1 MKDKPNQ
8 NSKVRILII
17 SGEAWRDE
25 SNGGNVL
32 TNIFYPLKDKF
43 EFAQIYTNPAMPNNS
58 ICDRYFHIS
67 ESKVI
72 GSFFKRSTLGEELLK
87 ETIEKFRV
95 QDVQSTTNLLFVK
108 RYIPNVGIFVQNLLW
123 RFSKWKTDELT
134 TFVKEYN
141 PDIIFAPMYYGLF
154 LHRLDRYVA
163 NLTGKKIISYV
174 SDDHLSYNH
183 FSFSPAFWLNR
194 LILRHNVIKTAKYY
208 SLLYTMTQ
216 EQLME
221 YQPILK
227 VPMKIL
233 TKSGDFNIE
242 PVFKENYQ
250 FPIKLIYA
258 GNLIYNRYKTLAK
271 LVKVIRKLNQDQ
283 LCFQLDIYTQTPI
296 TEELK
301 ELLHDGRS
309 SFLNGKISTEE
320 LKIKYSE
327 SDILLHVE
335 SFELK
340 QKLLT
345 RISFSTK
352 IVDLLHSRRA
362 VMAICW
368 DQSSPYKYL
377 KREDAAICVSD
388 LSEIDNTLLSIRN
401 NPQLLRIYAE
411 KAWECGLR
419 NHNQTDVNNM
429 IKSDF
434 LSLV

>member
-1 MKDKPNQ
+1 MTNKRK
-8 NSKVRILII
+8 ILII
-17 SGEAWRDE
+17 SGEAWRDD

-32 TNIFYPLKDKF
+32 SNLFAPLKNDF
-43 EFAQIYTNPAMPNNS
+43 DFAQIYTNPALPSND
-58 ICDRYFHIS
+58 ICKKYFHLS
-67 ESKVI
+67 EAKMLKSVFTRKPFGEKLELHSNDQSDVTTANVLYKLVYVSI
-72 GSFFKRSTLGEELLK
+72 FKKFFINSLYFL
-87 ETIEKFRV
+87 
-95 QDVQSTTNLLFVK
+95 
-108 RYIPNVGIFVQNLLW
+108 QNLFW
-123 RFSKWKTDELT
+123 CFSYWKSDNFIE
-134 TFVKEYN
+134 FIEEYK
-141 PDIIFAPMYYGLF
+141 PDIIFAPLYSGIF
-154 LHRLDRYVA
+154 LHRIDRYVA
-163 NLTGKKIISYV
+163 KLTGKKLISYV
-174 SDDHLSYNH
+174 SDDVITFRH
-183 FSFSPAFWLNR
+183 FSFSPVFWLNR
-194 LILRHNVIKTAKYY
+194 FILRHNVIKTAKYY

-216 EQLME
+216 EQLEE

-233 TKSGDFNIE
+233 TKSGDFNIV
-242 PVFKENYQ
+242 PVFKDNYQ

-258 GNLIYNRYKTLAK
+258 GNLIYNRYKTLAE

-411 KAWECGLR
+411 KAWECGLK
-419 NHNQTDVNNM
+419 NHNTQDITSM
-429 IKSDF
+429 IENDF
-434 LSLV
+434 LKL